1 MWQSLWISRLLC
13 LETETPLGTLLLLSS
28 KVLVAFARVWARPSW
43 EEQQPSVDICW
54 PRHRHSVGTGT
65 CSFSKM
71 LAVLEF
77 GELCSGE
84 FGEEQYPLLGRWEV
98 EIWIA

>member
-1 MWQSLWISRLLC
+1 
-13 LETETPLGTLLLLSS
+13 
-28 KVLVAFARVWARPSW
+28 
-43 EEQQPSVDICW
+43 
-54 PRHRHSVGTGT
+54 
-65 CSFSKM
+65 M